1 MILPSF
7 QYVRASADPF
17 PHVRVSN
24 MLSPDAADRALGW
37 LRTHAPWAL
46 RIESFYEQ
54 HEFSLLATELDD
66 QIADLVS
73 PAFIEVVCTELR
85 ERFAVDEELT
95 LVDVAAHRLTSGQ
108 TIRIH
113 NDYLEG
119 QETHRL
125 LIQLNDG
132 WSAERG
138 GLLMLFA
145 GEAPESLRH
154 IVMPT
159 HASGFAFEIS
169 PSSFHAVSTIRD
181 GERYTL
187 VYTLRPPT

>member
-1 MILPSF
+1 M
-7 QYVRASADPF
+7 R
-17 PHVRVSN
+17 
-24 MLSPDAADRALGW
+24 
-37 LRTHAPWAL
+37 RTARWTGSGTRAPWAL

-54 HEFSLLATELDD
+54 HEFSLLATALDD
-66 QIADLVS
+66 EIADLVS
-73 PAFIEVVCTELR
+73 PTFIEAVCEELR
-85 ERFAVDEELT
+85 AWFGVDEGLV
-95 LVDVAAHRLTSGQ
+95 LVDVVAHRLTSGQ

-113 NDYLEG
+113 NDYLDG

-125 LIQLNDG
+125 MIQLNDG
-132 WSAERG
+132 WSVERG

-145 GEAPESLRH
+145 GDTPESLRH

-169 PSSFHAVSTIRD
+169 PSSYHAVSTIRD